1 MAYKTRKELILQI
14 EKLQKEKE
22 KLIDENNSLWFM
34 LDEMDRSNIANP
46 EYFENVKEMM
56 DSLRK
61 ARLMTH
67 AKLEE
72 A

>member
-1 MAYKTRKELILQI
+1 MAYKTRKQMSLEI
-14 EKLQKEKE
+14 EKLQKEIS
-22 KLIDENNSLWFM
+22 KLTDENNSLWFM
-34 LDEMDRSNIANP
+34 WDEMDRSNVANP
-46 EYFENVKEMM
+46 EYIENIKEMM

-67 AKLEE
+67 TKLEE

>member
-1 MAYKTRKELILQI
+1 MNIKELKKEIRELKRDINRLQ
-14 EKLQKEKE
+14 
-22 KLIDENNSLWFM
+22 DENNSLWFM